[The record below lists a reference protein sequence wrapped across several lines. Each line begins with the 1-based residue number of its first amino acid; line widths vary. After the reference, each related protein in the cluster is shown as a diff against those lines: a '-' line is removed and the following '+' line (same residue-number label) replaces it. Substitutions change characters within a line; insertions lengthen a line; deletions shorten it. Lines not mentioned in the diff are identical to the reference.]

1 MVLTQAHIDRNYKNN
16 MIPKLS
22 GVVWQL
28 TDELKAIPFNN
39 KVILADN
46 IKTYMSTMKDA
57 VDGTKI

>member
-1 MVLTQAHIDRNYKNN
+1 

-57 VDGTKI
+57 VDGTKV